1 MERFGYPHRVTYADC
16 TVGNHIY
23 YGRYLELLEAARGQW
38 FRSLGKSFADWQA
51 GGLIFPVL
59 EVQLNYRSPARY
71 DEVLT
76 IEVWVLEARGVRLNV
91 GYRVLSSEGQVRV
104 EGHTMYAP
112 TWRINPVGCHRSC
125 WADSMPIAVWC
136 QTANLPESNSTDP
149 TESPPLRGA
158 S

>member
-51 GGLIFPVL
+51 RGLIFPVL

-104 EGHTMYAP
+104 EGHTHHVCTNLEDKPRRLPPELLDRLDAYRCLVPDSEPAGVQP
-112 TWRINPVGCHRSC
+112 DRSH
-125 WADSMPIAVWC
+125 
-136 QTANLPESNSTDP
+136 
-149 TESPPLRGA
+149 
-158 S
+158 